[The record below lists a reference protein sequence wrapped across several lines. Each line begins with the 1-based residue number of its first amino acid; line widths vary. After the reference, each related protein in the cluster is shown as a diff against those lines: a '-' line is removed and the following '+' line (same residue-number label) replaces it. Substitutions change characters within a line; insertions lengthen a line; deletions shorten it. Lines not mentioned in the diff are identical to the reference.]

1 VSAKAPDRAEAVGG
15 SHAGGVGGRA
25 RSTPST
31 HALSAGESTWIV
43 ALPCAL
49 LLLAIVVLVGRPLG
63 RALFEPTGAEHIWP
77 RFFDLRGVRPEP
89 TEHARYVLSL
99 LGPVLVVG
107 AALLLRGRR
116 LPGVV
121 ATVASVVTQVALL
134 AFVVVCIVV
143 QRDHLYE
150 VGFTGGRGGPH
161 TIYFTN
167 ATLVVAAALALLI
180 AFALSRPAV
189 GERVVRFTR
198 ETPLRRWIAIGV
210 AAVVT
215 VAYLLS
221 AYNTDGTINIA
232 HAALWDHTA
241 FYLDEAFS
249 ILNGQAPLVD
259 FHAQYGHLWAYFAA
273 GCLTLFG
280 ASLGVYAAVML
291 AGTAGTMAVVFA
303 TMRRLV
309 GGSSLQTL
317 LLFLPF
323 VATSFFMKLG
333 PPDNRY
339 SPVSL
344 FSLFP
349 IRYAGPYVLLWLLV
363 RRLDRGSARRP
374 LALLAL
380 AGLIVINNPEFGIP
394 GVGATL
400 VGLVWTLPDRSP
412 RGLARLALEGL
423 AGLAIAVALVST
435 LTLAVGGGLPH
446 FEMLTEY
453 PRIFGTEGFGLLPMP
468 SVGFHLVVYAT
479 FVAAIAVA
487 AVRGIRGEDRALSIA
502 LAWVGIFGLGVGAY
516 FTGRSHPHVLID
528 LFSVWSYALVLLAIV
543 AIRAI
548 LRRPGRRPQLAELLV
563 FAGIGAMACS
573 LAQIPTPWSQ
583 IDRIRHTQPHAVR
596 VVTALENAI
605 REKTRPGEPVAV
617 LVRPGHEISEQ
628 IGIRD
633 ITPYAN
639 IDSMMTEQ
647 MWEKMIVALQR
658 AHGRQLFVQAET
670 LFQEHIDWLAARG
683 YRPYVEWRQLALIG
697 FIRGKPPGRRAAAA
711 PSRRSA
717 RP

>member
-15 SHAGGVGGRA
+15 TGIGGVGGGV

-49 LLLAIVVLVGRPLG
+49 LLLAIVVLLGPPLG

-77 RFFDLRGVRPEP
+77 RYYSLNGVRPEP
-89 TEHARYVLSL
+89 TEHARYVLAL
-99 LGPVLVVG
+99 LAPALVVG
-107 AALLLRGRR
+107 AAWLLRGRR
-116 LPGVV
+116 LPAAVPAV
-121 ATVASVVTQVALL
+121 ATVLTQVALV
-134 AFVVVCIVV
+134 AFVVVCIVA

-150 VGFTGGRGGPH
+150 IAFTGGRGGPH

-167 ATLVVAAALALLI
+167 ATLVVSVAIALLI
-180 AFALSRPAV
+180 AFALSRPTIV
-189 GERVVRFTR
+189 ERIARLTR
-198 ETPLRRWIAIGV
+198 ETPLRRAIAIGV

-232 HAALWDHTA
+232 HGALWDHMA
-241 FYLDEAFS
+241 FYVDEAFS

-259 FHAQYGHLWAYFAA
+259 FHAQYGHLWAYIAA
-273 GCLTLFG
+273 GGLTLFG
-280 ASLGVYAAVML
+280 ASLGVYAAIML

-303 TMRRLV
+303 TIRRLV
-309 GGSSLQTL
+309 GGSSLLTAA
-317 LLFLPF
+317 LFLPF

-333 PPDNRY
+333 PFDNRY
-339 SPVSL
+339 SPASL

-349 IRYAGPYVLLWLLV
+349 IRYAGPFVLLWLLV
-363 RRLDRGSARRP
+363 RRLDRGSTRRLLP
-374 LALLAL
+374 LLVF
-380 AGLIVINNPEFGIP
+380 AGLVVINNPEFGVP

-400 VGLVWTLPDRSP
+400 LALVWTLPDRSL
-412 RGLARLALEGL
+412 RGIARLGLEAL
-423 AGLAIAVALVST
+423 AGGVIAVALVSV

-446 FEMLTEY
+446 FGMLLLF

-468 SVGFHLVVYAT
+468 SIGFHLVVYVT

-487 AVRGIRGEDRALSIA
+487 AVRGIGGEDRALSVA
-502 LAWVGIFGLGVGAY
+502 LGWIGIFGLGVGAY

-528 LFSVWSYALVLLAIV
+528 LFCVWAYALVLLTIVAVRAIV
-543 AIRAI
+543 Q
-548 LRRPGRRPQLAELLV
+548 RPQRRPQLAELLV
-563 FAGIGAMACS
+563 FAGLGVMVCS

-583 IDRIRHTQPHAVR
+583 IERIRDSQPHDVR
-596 VVTALENAI
+596 VVTAMEEAI
-605 REKTRPGEPVAV
+605 RERTRAGEPVAV
-617 LVRPGHEISEQ
+617 LVRPGHQISEE

-633 ITPYAN
+633 VTPYAN

-647 MWEKMIVALQR
+647 QWETAIETLER
-658 AHGRQLFVQAET
+658 AHGNQLFVQKET
-670 LFQEHIDWLAARG
+670 LFNEEVEWLAERG
-683 YRPYVEWRQLALIG
+683 YRPYVEWRALALIG
-697 FIRGKPPGRRAAAA
+697 FVKGRPPVGRGGPPPTRR
-711 PSRRSA
+711 
-717 RP
+717 